1 MDTPIRNIF
10 ELQGEIGRL
19 KNLEAEQAVAL
30 KARFS
35 SPSAIFS
42 TVLTIFPKSPT
53 VDGIKSSGFFNQ
65 DFLGLISRFVLP
77 LTLNK
82 TIFKH
87 SNFIVKTLVGI
98 LSQKASHYISE
109 DAVGGIWSK
118 AKGLFNKFTKK
129 KDKEDHTPDI
139 EVIPAYSKYYE
150 EPGKYNGEGQAPE
163 YTS

>member
-1 MDTPIRNIF
+1 METPIRNVHD
-10 ELQGEIGRL
+10 LKVEIARL
-19 KNLEAEQAVAL
+19 KNLEIDQSVAL

-42 TVLTIFPKSPT
+42 TMLSIFPKSPT
-53 VDGIKSSGFFNQ
+53 VDGVRSAGFFDQ
-65 DFLGLISRFVLP
+65 DFLGLISRIALP

-87 SNFIVKTLVGI
+87 SNFLVKTLVGI

-118 AKGLFNKFTKK
+118 AKGLFNQITKK
-129 KDKEDHTPDI
+129 KGDKEI
-139 EVIPAYSKYYE
+139 IPAYSKYYKE
-150 EPGKYNGEGQAPE
+150 GEIHKESEGA
-163 YTS
+163 YAG